1 MRKFIDAHIHIDKYN
16 QEEQEEI
23 LTEMRAKN
31 IDGLIAVS
39 MDYKSA
45 KRNLA
50 LAKKYQKIYP
60 AIGYHPEQV
69 LPTDKEI
76 ETLFHLIHLHKNDI
90 VAIGEVGLPH
100 YLRRENPR
108 VQIEPYIELLEL
120 FLQEA
125 ARFNKPVALHA
136 VYDEAKIVCDL
147 LEKHSI
153 KKAHFH
159 WFKGDQMTIN
169 RMIRNGYFIS
179 ITPDIIYKKRTEQLV
194 RDYPLSQM
202 MVETDGPW
210 PFEGPYQDQMTHP
223 KMLHDVIRKI
233 SEVKG
238 KHLETV
244 YKSILANTR
253 GFYFEY

>member
-1 MRKFIDAHIHIDKYN
+1 LRKVIDAHIHMDKYN
-16 QEEQEEI
+16 KEEQWEI
-23 LTEMRAKN
+23 ITEMRAKD

-39 MDYKSA
+39 MNYKSA
-45 KRNLA
+45 KRNLD
-50 LAKKYQKIYP
+50 LAKKYQRVYP
-60 AIGYHPEQV
+60 AIGYHPEQP
-69 LPTDKEI
+69 LPTDEEI
-76 ETLFHLIHLHKNDI
+76 EKLQYLIQLHKGDI
-90 VAIGEVGLPH
+90 IAIGEVGLPH
-100 YLRRENPR
+100 YLQRENPNL
-108 VQIEPYIELLEL
+108 QMEPYIELLEL
-120 FLQEA
+120 FIKDA
-125 ARFNKPVALHA
+125 ARLRKPIALHA
-136 VYDEAKIVCDL
+136 VYDDARVVCDL

-223 KMLHDVIRKI
+223 KMIHDVVRRI

-238 KHLETV
+238 QDLTVV
-244 YKSILANTR
+244 YKKIYENTVS
-253 GFYFEY
+253 FYFQN